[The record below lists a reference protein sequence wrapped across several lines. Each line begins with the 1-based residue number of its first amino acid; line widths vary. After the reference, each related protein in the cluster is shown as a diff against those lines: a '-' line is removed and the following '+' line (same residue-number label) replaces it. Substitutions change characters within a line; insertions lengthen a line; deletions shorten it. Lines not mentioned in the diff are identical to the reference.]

1 MDFSIRPQLKEPF
14 PRRDRYVKDL
24 QTGILIPKDEQ
35 ENITWRSGL
44 LKRAKEDLGF
54 RNELMAASA
63 ESYLF
68 WINAF
73 VWTYH
78 QKDIDVD
85 TGEAK
90 LVEYSDVPMITWDI
104 QDDALDQLY
113 RSAVEQYD
121 LGIRKSRQMG
131 ASWCCLA
138 LIHWFWLFSK
148 QSRRILEMSR
158 VEDLVDKT
166 GNMKALFQRHDYINK
181 WLEDWMR
188 PPNCLPGT
196 RSGNRTAMHLFNEL
210 TSSCIDGESTNKH
223 AGTGDDRFIIL
234 LDEFAKVENGQAMRS
249 ATADVSNCRWVNSTP
264 AGPGTEYAKW
274 LSSRQIKVVVLPW
287 WEHPEKG
294 AGRYVTQDEVT
305 KVYKIRSPWYDKQIM
320 RRSPQ
325 EMAQEI
331 DMEDIKSGSLF
342 FVPSNIEKHI
352 AIFGREPRMRFNISF
367 KKDIADEAIPNIIRK
382 ADVSKVIAKRS
393 VAGSLKLWCPLNG
406 LRPDQTKTYI
416 FGIDISKGQGA
427 SNSVVS
433 VRCVETGNKVMEW
446 ANANYEPYD
455 MARIV
460 CALAIWVGGRRLPFL
475 KWEKNGPGW
484 SFGKDVVIRFRYPY
498 YYKTITVGKFVESET
513 NKYGWQ
519 SSPDAKRILLDNYDR
534 ILAHGGYI
542 NPSIEALEEAKLYI
556 YYNSGGIG
564 PASLV
569 EESASAKK
577 THGDRVIADA
587 LTLDNVKV
595 MRVKHKGPE
604 ANWKNPE
611 YRLEMARK
619 KRKFKHVGFDF
630 R

>member
-14 PRRDRYVKDL
+14 PRRDRYVKDP

-35 ENITWRSGL
+35 ENITWRAGL

-78 QKDIDVD
+78 QKDIDAD

-90 LVEYSDVPMITWDI
+90 LVEYSDVPMITWDV

-113 RSAVEQYD
+113 RSAIEQYD

-158 VEDLVDKT
+158 VEDLVDKA

-274 LSSRQIKVVVLPW
+274 LSSGQIKVVALPW

-294 AGRYVTQDEVT
+294 AGRYVAQDEVT
-305 KVYKIRSPWYDKQIM
+305 RVYKIRSPWYDRQVA

-342 FVPSNIEKHI
+342 FVPYNIEKHI

-393 VAGSLKLWCPLNG
+393 ASGSLKLWCPLNG

-446 ANANYEPYD
+446 ADANYEPYD

-484 SFGKDVVIRFRYPY
+484 SFGKDIVIRFRYPY
-498 YYKTITVGKFVESET
+498 YYKTVTVGKSVESET

-556 YYNSGGIG
+556 YYDSGGIG

-595 MRVKHKGPE
+595 MKVKHEGPE